1 MPQNINY
8 QEIKDNHSVKKR
20 KDSLETWAVLLIF
33 SFELE
38 ISGVAVQSIY
48 QKSKKW

>member
-1 MPQNINY
+1 MLQNINY
-8 QEIKDNHSVKKR
+8 QVIKDNHSVKKR
-20 KDSLETWAVLLIF
+20 KNSQETWVLLLIF

-38 ISGVAVQSIY
+38 ISGVAVQRIY